1 VSSTASIRRAQA
13 GDERLLREV
22 RLRALGTDPRSF
34 GSTHD
39 EVARRDDAYWRGWA
53 TSHSSGDD
61 HCTFL
66 ALLEGRP
73 VGLIRIEREPA
84 PPGVF
89 GIYSMWVAPEARRR
103 GLALSLLAEAEAWIE
118 SVGGSEAQLNVVD
131 RATPAVRL
139 YERAGYHPDG
149 RSEPATQPG
158 AVELGMRKRLRTIR
172 E

>member
-1 VSSTASIRRAQA
+1 VSSSASIRRTQA

-39 EVARRDDAYWRGWA
+39 EVASRDDAYWRGWA
-53 TSHSSGDD
+53 ISHSSGDD

-118 SVGGSEAQLNVVD
+118 GVGGSEAQLNVVD
-131 RATPAVRL
+131 QATPAVRL

-149 RSEPATQPG
+149 RSEPAAHPG
-158 AVELGMRKRLRTIR
+158 AV
-172 E
+172 